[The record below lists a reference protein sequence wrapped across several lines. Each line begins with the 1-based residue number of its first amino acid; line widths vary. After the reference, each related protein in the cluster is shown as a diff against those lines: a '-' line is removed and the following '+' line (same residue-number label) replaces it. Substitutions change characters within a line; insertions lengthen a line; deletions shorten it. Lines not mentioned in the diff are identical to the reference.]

1 MQLEQ
6 LGCAAVTAQL
16 WKFWAMKVFRC
27 ALEVSTGRK
36 FWMVRWLK
44 VNQVFFLI
52 NHGWSDL
59 RLNLGVPIW
68 LRNADQLKRESNVN
82 DCDRTGNGVSNRG
95 KRRGAFQCCK
105 AAAKLGEKKDVT
117 SWNSTAIFS
126 KNFAIPKWVVEGS
139 WGMIGKQLEHLCE
152 DPWVKKNKQ
161 FDKFTSQWHLECFI
175 EGFTQLTTQPET
187 VNLKFLRLIPKFC
200 NDFPPEKKAGQH
212 RFRFLLLDFR
222 KKLPLWK
229 SRNLT

>member
-1 MQLEQ
+1 M
-6 LGCAAVTAQL
+6 
-16 WKFWAMKVFRC
+16 
-27 ALEVSTGRK
+27 
-36 FWMVRWLK
+36 
-44 VNQVFFLI
+44 
-52 NHGWSDL
+52 
-59 RLNLGVPIW
+59 
-68 LRNADQLKRESNVN
+68 N
-82 DCDRTGNGVSNRG
+82 DCERTGNGVSNRG

-222 KKLPLWK
+222 KKTASLEVAKLDVVAMEGNGWRGRHDGRLAALLWSWQLANK
-229 SRNLT
+229 MAYWNQDFTSEKHSCKCLEGSKLFEKFLVIWCEIWNPRKLHM